1 MFVGQEFVNIGWSLK
16 GGLPYQPWAR
26 DLVRERM
33 EQYGKDDPG
42 SHCLP
47 VGVVKTHTTPL
58 LRKIIQIP
66 GLVVILSE
74 RDASY
79 RQIFTDGRPLPA
91 DISLPSANG
100 FSTGKWEGD
109 TLVVQTMGF
118 RDGNAH
124 RDQEMPGT
132 DAVSGIVVFGGVQ
145 HADDV
150 DTHPYL
156 KAERELLHDAT
167 ERGVPVLGICLGGQ
181 LLALAK
187 GASLRPAPV
196 REFGF
201 TPIEP
206 TPEGKVD
213 PVMSVWEPGDRV
225 FHWHEDTF
233 EMPDGATAGDVWKG
247 LDKLKL

>member
-1 MFVGQEFVNIGWSLK
+1 MKPVII
-16 GGLPYQPWAR
+16 
-26 DLVRERM
+26 VRNEAH
-33 EQYGKDDPG
+33 DPG
-42 SHCLP
+42 GT
-47 VGVVKTHTTPL
+47 V
-58 LRKIIQIP
+58 LRELRRE
-66 GLVVILSE
+66 GLTVRFV
-74 RDASY
+74 D
-79 RQIFTDGRPLPA
+79 
-91 DISLPSANG
+91 
-100 FSTGKWEGD
+100 
-109 TLVVQTMGF
+109 
-118 RDGNAH
+118 AH

-156 KAERELLHDAT
+156 KAERELLHDAS

-233 EMPDGATAGDVWKG
+233 EMPDGATLLLQGEHVRNQGFRYGDAAWGVQFHPEVTREVLEGWLGVAGDTTQRWGKSPDRIREEAG
-247 LDKLKL
+247 LHLAREEERAGEMVRRFAGVIRGRR